1 METRM
6 KPEKRIKEIKK
17 KLLMKANALEE
28 QYPDLKETVIASFL
42 DRTFAILDAID
53 YVNYEDID
61 QLQLIFTDAKEKIN
75 QEIND
80 LLMIVMK
87 ERNKK

>member
-1 METRM
+1 
-6 KPEKRIKEIKK
+6 
-17 KLLMKANALEE
+17 
-28 QYPDLKETVIASFL
+28 
-42 DRTFAILDAID
+42 
-53 YVNYEDID
+53 VNYEDID

>member
-1 METRM
+1 M

-28 QYPDLKETVIASFL
+28 QYPLKETVIASFL

-80 LLMIVMK
+80 LLMIVM
-87 ERNKK
+87 R